1 MHNFK
6 ELKVWQKS
14 RELAKLVYC
23 IELPNEEKYGLTSQI
38 RRSVVSISSNIA
50 EGSSRKSN
58 IDFIRFLNI
67 SLGSAYELETQLILC
82 LDLQLI
88 KNIEAQEILENLS
101 EAQKMIHGLIKSLNP
116 QLNNIT
122 RKSIKS

>member
-14 RELAKLVYC
+14 RELAKLVYG

-58 IDFIRFLNI
+58 LDFTRFLNI

-82 LDLQLI
+82 LDLELI
-88 KNIEAQEILENLS
+88 KNIEAQKILENLS
-101 EAQKMIHGLIKSLNP
+101 ETQKMIHGLIKSLNP
-116 QLNNIT
+116 
-122 RKSIKS
+122 